1 MDMRLTLLQAIIA
14 TLVTAVL
21 MFLLRAFP
29 FILFSKRK
37 PPKILRFIE
46 KYIPA
51 MVIGVLIIYCLCDPK
66 YLTFLDPASPA
77 AAPWGIPAIA
87 GIVATVALHLWKSN
101 SMISIF
107 GGTILFMVLEHL
119 I

>member
-1 MDMRLTLLQAIIA
+1 MRLSMIQAFIA
-14 TLVTAVL
+14 ILSTALL

-37 PPKILRFIE
+37 PPQILSFIE

-51 MVIGVLIIYCLCDPK
+51 MVIGVLLVYCLSDPK
-66 YLTFLDPASPA
+66 YLTFTS
-77 AAPWGIPAIA
+77 APWGIPAIT
-87 GIVATVALHLWKSN
+87 GICATILLHLWKSN

-107 GGTILFMVLEHL
+107 GGTIIFMVLDSL

>member
-1 MDMRLTLLQAIIA
+1 MRLTLLQAVIA
-14 TLVTAVL
+14 TLASAAL
-21 MFLLRAFP
+21 MFVLRAFP
-29 FILFSKRK
+29 FIIFSKRK
-37 PPKILRFIE
+37 PPQILSFIE

-51 MVIGVLIIYCLCDPK
+51 MVIGVLIVYCLADPK
-66 YLTFLDPASPA
+66 YMTLS

-87 GIVATVALHLWKSN
+87 AAAATILLHLWKSN

-107 GGTILFMVLEHL
+107 GGTILYMVLEHF